1 MTKWFWPLGA
11 LIWGLFLFFG
21 FDPLPALGPLFDVR
35 SGIWNHQPFR
45 VESRHLSGLK
55 APVIPEIRNDI
66 WLKDRKKDI
75 QLYEALRIMQDM
87 IRMDALASK
96 K

>member
-1 MTKWFWPLGA
+1 ML
-11 LIWGLFLFFG
+11 
-21 FDPLPALGPLFDVR
+21 
-35 SGIWNHQPFR
+35 QPIEVFQLTNPKADMAHIQSDTSR
-45 VESRHLSGLK
+45 VT
-55 APVIPEIRNDI
+55 RNDI
-66 WLKDRKKDI
+66 WLKERKKDI